1 MDATSHDY
9 PIEPVPFN
17 QVVLEDS
24 FWLPRL
30 KTQKERTLPFAFEKT
45 ERSVESLRR
54 CANFLKG
61 RGGEL
66 PLPHRFAASDLYKVM
81 EGAAYLLMLEPDP
94 TLEAQMDEI
103 IAIIAEAQQDDGY
116 LYVSHICG
124 VARPS
129 EMGETPYSWVV
140 HSHELY
146 NMGHMYEGAVAYFR
160 ATGKRNW
167 LDVAEKSA
175 RHINRVIFEGDPNYN
190 EGKPVNQAPGH
201 QEIEIGL
208 CKLYSVTGEKLYL
221 NMAKRLLDVRGVT
234 YTMELDGKGVMSP
247 EYAQQHRPVAEQEKA
262 VGHSVRAAY
271 MYAGM
276 ADVGAMTHDHVYD
289 AALDRIWSNIVDTRM
304 HITGG
309 LGAIHGIEGF
319 GPEYDLPNKDAYNET
334 CAAIAN
340 VFFNHRLFLH
350 HRDAKFFDVAE
361 VALLN
366 NSLAGVNL
374 EGDRFFYVNPLEAD
388 GIRLFNHGNAGRA
401 PWFDCA
407 CCPSNI
413 ARIVPQVSGYMYAAN
428 GAEIYCLL
436 YGSSRTEI
444 ALEAGSVGV
453 VQKSDYPFDG
463 YVRLSFALDDPQQ
476 FAAKLRIPT
485 WAQDQFVP
493 GRLYS
498 YIGERSPEWTVSV
511 NGEQVT
517 PRFEKGFAIVTREWQ
532 DGDTLEL
539 DLPMPVRYSVCDEK
553 VEANIDRIAV
563 TRGPLVYCA
572 EEADNDGL
580 VQHFMLPD
588 FPGSNAGSVESIA
601 DGPLAG
607 MPLLT
612 IPALELGS
620 ETCPAPKEEPALSRA
635 GLSEAQPRAS
645 ASEKPGLLGNEQP
658 AVVRLVPYFAWNNRG
673 NGSMNVWFPRNAE
686 LAQAAM
692 VDARFDSSNYGDISV
707 SSCGNGDSVDA
718 LTDGHRP
725 QSAAD
730 KTIQRWSSADGDC
743 IPTIELTFP
752 QSQKVESLGVYW
764 AEDDARG
771 IAVPAEWRM
780 EYSDQGEWHDFN
792 LYVTDFFGV
801 DKDMY
806 VVVHPAAELE
816 CEGLRL
822 VITPAPGKRVG
833 LLDLDLVAR

>member
-1 MDATSHDY
+1 MDIDTHDY

-17 QVVLEDS
+17 QVVLKDT

-30 KTQKERTLPFAFEKT
+30 KTQKERTLPFASEKT

-66 PLPHRFAASDLYKVM
+66 PLPHRFVTSDLYKVM
-81 EGAAYLLMLEPDP
+81 EGAAYLLMLEKDP
-94 TLEAQMDEI
+94 ALEARMDEI
-103 IAIIAEAQQDDGY
+103 IAIISEAQQDDGY

-146 NMGHMYEGAVAYFR
+146 NMGHMYEGAAAYFR

-175 RHINRVIFEGDPNYN
+175 RHVNRVMFEGDPGYN
-190 EGKPVNQAPGH
+190 DGEPVMQAPGH

-221 NMAKRLLDVRGVT
+221 EMAKRFLDIRGVT
-234 YTMELDGKGVMSP
+234 YQNPADGRGTMSP

-262 VGHSVRAAY
+262 VGHAVRAAY

-413 ARIVPQVSGYMYAAN
+413 ARLMPQVSGYMYAAN

-498 YIGERSPEWTVSV
+498 YIGERAPEWTVRV
-511 NGEQVT
+511 NGELVR

-539 DLPMPVRYSVCDEK
+539 NLPMPVRYSVCDEK
-553 VEANIDRIAV
+553 VGANVDRIAI

-572 EEADNDGL
+572 EEADNNGL
-580 VQHFMLPD
+580 VQRFILPD
-588 FPGSNAGSVESIA
+588 ALPPEAESHTPIL
-601 DGPLAG
+601 DGPLQG
-607 MPLLT
+607 MVTVT
-612 IPALELGS
+612 ISA
-620 ETCPAPKEEPALSRA
+620 EEKVDGTTR
-635 GLSEAQPRAS
+635 EAAMT
-645 ASEKPGLLGNEQP
+645 
-658 AVVRLVPYFAWNNRG
+658 LVPYFAWNNRG
-673 NGSMNVWFPRNAE
+673 NGSMNVWFPCTVA

-692 VDARFDSSNYGDISV
+692 ADARFDNGKYGEVAV
-707 SSCGNGDSVDA
+707 SSCGDGDSTDA
-718 LTDGHRP
+718 LRDGHRP

-730 KTIQRWSSADGDC
+730 RTIQRWSSADGDC
-743 IPTIELTFP
+743 SPTVELTFP
-752 QSQKVESLGVYW
+752 RKQKVESLAVYW
-764 AEDDARG
+764 VNDGSTG
-771 IAVPAEWRM
+771 IATPEAWCM
-780 EYSDQGEWHDFN
+780 EYLEDGEWHAFE

-801 DKDMY
+801 DRDMY
-806 VVVHPAAELE
+806 VVVHPAAELA
-816 CEGLRL
+816 CDGLRL
-822 VITPAPGKRVG
+822 TITPAPGKRVG

>member
-1 MDATSHDY
+1 
-9 PIEPVPFN
+9 
-17 QVVLEDS
+17 
-24 FWLPRL
+24 
-30 KTQKERTLPFAFEKT
+30 
-45 ERSVESLRR
+45 
-54 CANFLKG
+54 
-61 RGGEL
+61 
-66 PLPHRFAASDLYKVM
+66 
-81 EGAAYLLMLEPDP
+81 
-94 TLEAQMDEI
+94 
-103 IAIIAEAQQDDGY
+103 
-116 LYVSHICG
+116 
-124 VARPS
+124 
-129 EMGETPYSWVV
+129 
-140 HSHELY
+140 
-146 NMGHMYEGAVAYFR
+146 VAYFR

-175 RHINRVIFEGDPNYN
+175 RHINKVIFEGDPNYN
-190 EGKPVNQAPGH
+190 DGKPINQAPGH

-221 NMAKRLLDVRGVT
+221 DMAKRLLDIRGVT
-234 YTMELDGKGVMSP
+234 YKMPSDGKGTMSP

-276 ADVGAMTHDHVYD
+276 ADVGAMTHDAVYD

-374 EGDRFFYVNPLEAD
+374 AGDRFFYVNPLEAD

-413 ARIVPQVSGYMYAAN
+413 ARLMPQVSGYMYAAN

-436 YGSSRTEI
+436 YGSSRTTI
-444 ALEAGSVGV
+444 TLEAGTVGL

-463 YVRLSFALDDPQQ
+463 NISLAFTLDAPQA

-498 YIGERSPEWTVSV
+498 YIGERAPEWTVRV
-511 NGEQVT
+511 NGELVT
-517 PRFEKGFAIVTREWQ
+517 PRFEKGFAIVAREWQ

-553 VEANIDRIAV
+553 VEANIDRIAI

-572 EEADNDGL
+572 EEVDNSGL
-580 VQHFMLPD
+580 VQRFIIPD
-588 FPGSNAGSVESIA
+588 FPGTGASTVETMP
-601 DGPLAG
+601 DGALAG
-607 MPLLT
+607 MSQLT
-612 IPALELGS
+612 VPAEQLVPESIP
-620 ETCPAPKEEPALSRA
+620 EEPRSRR
-635 GLSEAQPRAS
+635 ERATCS
-645 ASEKPGLLGNEQP
+645 PVAPQL
-658 AVVRLVPYFAWNNRG
+658 RLIPYFAWNNRG

-707 SSCGNGDSVDA
+707 SSCGDGGSVDA

-725 QSAAD
+725 QGAAD
-730 KTIQRWSSADGDC
+730 TTIRRWSSSDGDRS
-743 IPTIELTFP
+743 PTVTLTFP
-752 QSQKVESLGVYW
+752 QRQAVESLGVYW
-764 AEDDARG
+764 VEDDARG

-780 EYSDQGEWHDFN
+780 EYCEQGKWHDFD

-801 DKDMY
+801 DRDMY

>member
-1 MDATSHDY
+1 MDIENHDY
-9 PIEPVPFN
+9 PIEPVPFS
-17 QVVLEDS
+17 QVELEDA

-30 KTQKERTLPFAFEKT
+30 KTQKNRTLPFAFEKT

-54 CANFLKG
+54 CGNFLKG

-66 PLPHRFAASDLYKVM
+66 PVPHRFAASDLYKVM
-81 EGAAYLLMLEPDP
+81 EGAAYLLMLEEDP
-94 TLEAQMDEI
+94 ALEAQMDEI
-103 IAIIAEAQQDDGY
+103 IGIIADAQQDDGY

-129 EMGETPYSWVV
+129 EMGEKPYSFVV

-146 NMGHMYEGAVAYFR
+146 NMGHMFEGAVAYFR

-175 RHINRVIFEGDPNYN
+175 RHINKVIFEGDPNYN
-190 EGKPVNQAPGH
+190 DGKPINQAPGH

-208 CKLYSVTGEKLYL
+208 CKLYSVTGETLYL
-221 NMAKRLLDVRGVT
+221 EMAKRFLDIRGVT
-234 YTMELDGKGVMSP
+234 FKLDPDGKGTMSP

-276 ADVGAMTHDHVYD
+276 ADVGAMTHDAVYD

-374 EGDRFFYVNPLEAD
+374 DGDRFFYVNPLEAD

-413 ARIVPQVSGYMYAAN
+413 ARLMPQVSGYMYAAN

-444 ALEAGSVGV
+444 ALEAGRVGI

-463 YVRLSFALDDPQQ
+463 NIQISLSLDAPQE

-498 YIGERSPEWTVSV
+498 YIGEKAPAWTVSV

-532 DGDTLEL
+532 DGDMLEL

-553 VEANIDRIAV
+553 VEANIDRIAI

-572 EEADNDGL
+572 EEVDNGGL
-580 VQHFMLPD
+580 VQRFILPD
-588 FPGSNAGSVESIA
+588 ALPQEAESHEAILE
-601 DGPLAG
+601 GPLAG
-607 MPLLT
+607 MVSVT
-612 IPALELGS
+612 IPVEEKVNGS
-620 ETCPAPKEEPALSRA
+620 AR
-635 GLSEAQPRAS
+635 EAFMT
-645 ASEKPGLLGNEQP
+645 
-658 AVVRLVPYFAWNNRG
+658 LVPYFAWNNRG
-673 NGSMNVWFPRNAE
+673 NGSMNVWFPRSIA
-686 LAQAAM
+686 LSQAAIA
-692 VDARFDSSNYGDISV
+692 DARFDSSKYGEIAV
-707 SSCGNGDSVDA
+707 SSSSSGDFADA
-718 LTDGHRP
+718 LRDGHRP

-730 KTIQRWSSADGDC
+730 KTIQRWSSADGDAT
-743 IPTIELTFP
+743 PTVTLSFP
-752 QSQKVESLGVYW
+752 QKQKVESLGVYW
-764 AEDDARG
+764 VEEHAEG

-780 EYSDQGEWHDFN
+780 EYCDQGEWHAFD

-806 VVVHPAAELE
+806 VVVHPAAELV

-822 VITPAPGKRVG
+822 VITPTPGKRVG
-833 LLDLDLVAR
+833 LLDLDLVAK